1 MNFTSLDYF
10 IALVQEK
17 SYTKAAQRLHVTQQ
31 TLSAHIAALEK
42 EMNCKLVIRQIPL
55 DFTIMPFRSVREKIR
70 WKRKS
75 PMPLPMRQAF

>member
-31 TLSAHIAALEK
+31 MVKSCYQ
-42 EMNCKLVIRQIPL
+42 NCILLI
-55 DFTIMPFRSVREKIR
+55 F
-70 WKRKS
+70 
-75 PMPLPMRQAF
+75 

>member
-31 TLSAHIAALEK
+31 TLSAHIAA
-42 EMNCKLVIRQIPL
+42 
-55 DFTIMPFRSVREKIR
+55 
-70 WKRKS
+70 
-75 PMPLPMRQAF
+75 PMPLPMRPAF